1 MVSRIF
7 HDTVE
12 GIRMARSALRANPLR
27 SALTML
33 GIIIG
38 IVTVTLMS
46 AFLTGLT
53 EMFHETTS
61 FMGTD
66 VYYVNKFN
74 WGGGDW
80 RAQMNRPNVTLEEAR
95 ELRQRMTTAKAIS
108 VSDQKD
114 GVTLKYLTN
123 ELLDLRAVGIDAP
136 YEVTSSIEMSQ
147 GRFFATQELQSA
159 RPVCIIGYDVWDA
172 LFHKSNPIG
181 KSIRA
186 NGYTL
191 EVIGVTKQVGGMFGE
206 FSTDRQV
213 LMPLQTFF
221 NAYGQPDPMLT
232 IAVKAKNV
240 LQKEDTKA
248 EAQFQMRVIR
258 KLKPADPDN
267 FGVNSE
273 DQFNQIFDGLTSGL
287 TIVGL
292 TITGLSLL
300 VGGIGIMNIMFV
312 GVKERTRE
320 IGIRKAVGA
329 RRRMVLAQFLSEATI
344 LCLVAGSFG
353 LLLAYGASLYINS
366 NVLTSDSSVHL
377 HFTPLLIV
385 GGLALSLGIGVL
397 SGIVPAWR
405 ASKLDPVDALRY
417 E

>member
-1 MVSRIF
+1 MLRFF

-12 GIRMARSALRANPLR
+12 GVRMAMGALRANPLR

-66 VYYVNKFN
+66 VYYINKFS

-80 RAQMNRPNVTLEEAR
+80 RSQMNRPNVTLEEAR

-108 VSDQKD
+108 VNDQK
-114 GVTLKYLTN
+114 GNIELKYGAN
-123 ELLDLRAVGIDAP
+123 ELEDLRAVGVDAP
-136 YEVTSSIEMSQ
+136 YEVTGSIEMDQ
-147 GRFFATQELQSA
+147 GRFFATQELESA
-159 RPVCIIGYDVWDA
+159 RPVCIIGYDIWDA
-172 LFHKSNPIG
+172 LFHKANPIG
-181 KSIRA
+181 KLIRA

-191 EVIGVTKQVGGMFGE
+191 EVIGVAKQVGGMFGE
-206 FSTDRQV
+206 FSTDREV

-232 IAVKAKNV
+232 IAIKAKNV
-240 LQKEDTKA
+240 LQKEDTRA
-248 EAQFQMRVIR
+248 EADFQMRIIR
-258 KLKPADPDN
+258 RLKPTEKDN

-329 RRRMVLAQFLSEATI
+329 RRRMVLAQFLAEATM
-344 LCLVAGSFG
+344 LTLVAGSIG
-353 LLLAYGASLYINS
+353 LLLAYAASLYINAK
-366 NVLTSDSSVHL
+366 VLTADSSVHL
-377 HFTPLLIV
+377 HFTLVLILS
-385 GGLALSLGIGVL
+385 GLAISLGIGVA

-405 ASKLDPVDALRY
+405 ASKLDPVEALRY